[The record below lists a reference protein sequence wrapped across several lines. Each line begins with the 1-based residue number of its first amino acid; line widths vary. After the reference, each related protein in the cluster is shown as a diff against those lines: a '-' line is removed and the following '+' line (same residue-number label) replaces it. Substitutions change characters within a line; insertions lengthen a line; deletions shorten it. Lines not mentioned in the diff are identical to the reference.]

1 VNRAKRQFRATVFS
15 LSVVGMFFLLTLRVS
30 YLAVVVHDDATAEI
44 RRQVISEEPIP
55 HRRGRILDRS
65 GSVIVDSR
73 PSIDLW
79 VNGREVKM
87 TGPRFAELARGL
99 KLPFDVLDAPRAR
112 LSARALRGDPK
123 EVKIEAGSSVSR
135 SVLDHLPGVRVDND
149 TVYLDPTTFPSS
161 ERLAFR
167 LSRYLNLSPKRRR
180 RLARIIEGSGSR
192 ERLLLADIG
201 EPAWHAIAAELSTG
215 RLGGVKLREGMR
227 RAYRHGRTGYH
238 ILGYLNEVTE
248 EELKRYG
255 GVIKGGELV
264 GRAGVERHME
274 AQLRGRDGARFVV
287 RDSRGGLVRDGWVK
301 QMLAERPPRLP
312 LTGHDVELT
321 LDLGL
326 QEVVEKSFGHRRGAV
341 IAIDVRNGEILA
353 MASFPRPDPN
363 RIRRGSY
370 NAAVTFHPDKP
381 LVNRVLAEHYA
392 PASTFKVVTALAGL
406 RSGKL
411 IPHHASY
418 CNGRFSINKTTW
430 ACWKRGGHGGLDLIG
445 ALRHSCNIYFYRL
458 AEHIGLDP
466 ILDTARLL
474 GFAEAAGLSV
484 GPEAPGVLPTHDYCR
499 ERKYWV
505 DERGRKHRLRCT
517 TGDAVN
523 ASIGQGFVTVT
534 PYQLALAYARIASG
548 KRVEP
553 RVVRRVVTKDGRE
566 VIAYKDADPPS
577 LGVESEHLKLVRE
590 GLRQVVMDPR
600 GTAYSAFH
608 NTPSGSGARRLRDA
622 GIAVAGK
629 TGTAQVRAI
638 RRDRKGRAMREIDYL
653 NKDHAWFA
661 GFAPADNP
669 VIAVAVLV
677 EHGGSGG
684 KAAAPIAF
692 EVLAGALVPED
703 NG

>member
-1 VNRAKRQFRATVFS
+1 
-15 LSVVGMFFLLTLRVS
+15 
-30 YLAVVVHDDATAEI
+30 
-44 RRQVISEEPIP
+44 
-55 HRRGRILDRS
+55 
-65 GSVIVDSR
+65 
-73 PSIDLW
+73 
-79 VNGREVKM
+79 
-87 TGPRFAELARGL
+87 
-99 KLPFDVLDAPRAR
+99 
-112 LSARALRGDPK
+112 
-123 EVKIEAGSSVSR
+123 
-135 SVLDHLPGVRVDND
+135 VRVDD
-149 TVYLDPTTFPSS
+149 DKVFLDPTVFPSS

-167 LSRYLNLSPKRRR
+167 LSRYLNLSAWRRQ
-180 RLARIIEGSGSR
+180 RLARLIEGSGSR

-201 EPAWHAIAAELSTG
+201 EAAWHAIAAELSTG
-215 RLGGVKLREGMR
+215 RMRGLKLRQGMR

-238 ILGYLNEVTE
+238 ILGYLNEVSE

-287 RDSRGGLVRDGWVK
+287 RDSRGALMRDGWVK
-301 QMLAERPPRLP
+301 QMLTDRPPRLP

-321 LDLGL
+321 LDLAL
-326 QEVVEKSFGHRRGAV
+326 QAVVEKAFAHRRGAV
-341 IAIDVRNGEILA
+341 VAIDTRNGEILA

-363 RIRRGSY
+363 RIRQGSY
-370 NAAVTFHPDKP
+370 NAAVAIHPDKP
-381 LVNRVLAEHYA
+381 MVNRVLAEHYA
-392 PASTFKVVTALAGL
+392 PASTFKVVTALAAL

-411 IPHHASY
+411 IPHHATY
-418 CNGRFSINKTTW
+418 CSGSFKVTAKEKPRR
-430 ACWKRGGHGGLDLIG
+430 CWKRGGHGALDLVG
-445 ALRHSCNIYFYRL
+445 ALRHSCNVYFYRL
-458 AEHIGLDP
+458 GERIGIAP
-466 ILDTARLL
+466 ITETARLL
-474 GFAEAAGLSV
+474 GFGESAGLSV
-484 GPEAPGVLPTHDYCR
+484 GPEVDGVLPTHEYCR
-499 ERKYWV
+499 SRKFWV
-505 DERGRKHRLRCT
+505 DKRGRKHRLRCT

-523 ASIGQGFVTVT
+523 ASIGHGFVTVT

-553 RVVRRVVTKDGRE
+553 RVVRRVVAKDGRE
-566 VIAYKDADPPS
+566 IAAYKDSNPPS
-577 LGVESEHLKLVRE
+577 LGIDPAHLDLIRE

-600 GTAYSAFH
+600 GTAYRSFHSA
-608 NTPSGSGARRLRDA
+608 PSGSGADRMMEA
-622 GIAVAGK
+622 GIEVAGK
-629 TGTAQVRAI
+629 TGTAQVRVI
-638 RRDRKGRAMREIDYL
+638 RRDMKGRAMRESEYL